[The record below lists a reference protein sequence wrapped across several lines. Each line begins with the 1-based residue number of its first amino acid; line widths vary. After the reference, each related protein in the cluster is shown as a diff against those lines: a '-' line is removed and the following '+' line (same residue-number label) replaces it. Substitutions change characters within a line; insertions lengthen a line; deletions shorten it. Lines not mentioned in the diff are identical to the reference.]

1 MFIPISTDY
10 RRKGTPW
17 VNYGLIAA
25 NVIIFLAGFNSL
37 TPRNFLLAYDFI
49 LHKPGTGD
57 WAWYQLFTA
66 LFLHAGY
73 THLIF
78 NMLFLWIFGNS
89 LNDRFGTIGYLVFY
103 LAGGVAA
110 SAGYFLVG
118 GTGPLLGASGA
129 ISAVTGAFMVLMPRT
144 RVTVLVFF
152 FLITIIPVPAILF
165 IGLHI
170 VYQLFMSATA
180 RGGDVAYAA
189 HVFGYFFG
197 ILVSFGLI
205 FTGIIPRTALDLLY
219 LLRHGYRR
227 SRFNRAAA
235 HGADP
240 FLSRWGGG
248 LRRRTGDTR
257 PEERPVSAEQRQLLE
272 EITGA
277 WRHGDIPAAAQKYLE
292 GRDTADTPRLPRQVT
307 LDIANQLAADGNHLV
322 AAELYESFLKRYH
335 GYARVG
341 EIYLMLGLLYSR
353 YVGQYDKAEQYL
365 QLAEEQL
372 RDSARIAMAEEER
385 ASVRRRRHTDRR
397 HTE

>member
-49 LHKPGTGD
+49 LHKPGTED

-89 LNDRFGTIGYLVFY
+89 LNDRFGTVGYLAFY

-152 FLITIIPVPAILF
+152 FLITVIPVPAILF

-180 RGGDVAYAA
+180 QGSDVAYAA

-197 ILVSFGLI
+197 ILISFGLI
-205 FTGIIPRTALDLLY
+205 FTGIIPRTAFDLLS

-227 SRFNRAAA
+227 SRFKRAAA

-248 LRRRTGDTR
+248 LRRRAGDER
-257 PEERPVSAEQRQLLE
+257 EEQPVSPEQRRRLE
-272 EITGA
+272 EINDT
-277 WRHGDIPAAAQKYLE
+277 WRHGDIPGAAKQYLVA
-292 GRDTADTPRLPRQVT
+292 RDTADAPRLPRQVT
-307 LDIANQLAADGNHLV
+307 LDIANQIAADGNHLV

-335 GYARVG
+335 GYARAG

-353 YVGQYDKAEQYL
+353 YLQQDDKAEQYL

-372 RDSARIAMAEEER
+372 SDSARIAMAEEER
-385 ASVRRRRHTDRR
+385 ASVRRRRY
-397 HTE
+397 TE